1 MKSMNRSIVLSFPEA
16 RHQPSADDDSHHN
29 ELLDHYLSLSPKR
42 REKLY
47 VDTGRAAELC
57 GRARRTVRYWVE
69 CGWVRAV
76 RLGMRNYAVEVASLK
91 TFMHTQDGSESGK
104 NFDAKNDENESFG
117 QAS

>member
-57 GRARRTVRYWVE
+57 GRARRTVR
-69 CGWVRAV
+69 VRAV

-91 TFMHTQDGSESGK
+91 TFMHTQDGGESGK

>member
-1 MKSMNRSIVLSFPEA
+1 MGSMNRSKVLSFPEA
-16 RHQPSADDDSHHN
+16 YQPSSADDDSHHH
-29 ELLDHYLSLSPKR
+29 ELLDRYLSLSPKR

-91 TFMHTQDGSESGK
+91 AFMHTQDASEGGK
-104 NFDAKNDENESFG
+104 NFGAKNDENESFG